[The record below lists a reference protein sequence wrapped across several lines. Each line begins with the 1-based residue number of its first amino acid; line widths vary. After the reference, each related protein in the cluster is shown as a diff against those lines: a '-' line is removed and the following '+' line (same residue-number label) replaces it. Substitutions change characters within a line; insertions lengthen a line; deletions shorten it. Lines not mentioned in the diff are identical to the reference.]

1 MSVGVE
7 GYRNE
12 SFESLEAAVL
22 ETSRGRWFLE
32 EYAKRQRSTETLA
45 ILEILR
51 KLENTITSNSMSPAA
66 KTAETAR
73 PINQEQLKFFKQDE
87 DIFVEPAATAAPSLT
102 VVASA
107 AKTEIKAPTESRG
120 AKLRIERVQ
129 PAQIAEEP
137 KLAAPEPEKTVSTAP
152 VQETVA
158 AAPPQSAPE
167 PKQRVIIIRKPAS
180 EVAEIPMMDGAKPE
194 AAA

>member
-51 KLENTITSNSMSPAA
+51 KLENTITSNSMSPAPKA
-66 KTAETAR
+66 AETAR

-87 DIFVEPAATAAPSLT
+87 DMFVEPAATAPSLT
-102 VVASA
+102 VVAAA

-137 KLAAPEPEKTVSTAP
+137 KLAAPEPEKTVSTTP

-194 AAA
+194 VAA

>member
-51 KLENTITSNSMSPAA
+51 KLENTITSNSMSPAPKA
-66 KTAETAR
+66 AEIAR

-87 DIFVEPAATAAPSLT
+87 DMFVEPAATAPSLT
-102 VVASA
+102 VVAAA
-107 AKTEIKAPTESRG
+107 AKTEVKAPTESRG

-152 VQETVA
+152 IHETVD